1 MLPSR
6 RYPTQDEI
14 EVFIARARRMRSIYV
29 GLLIDKALLRVQ
41 RALAEPA
48 LPRGGALRRY
58 YHDVA

>member
-1 MLPSR
+1 MPPSR
-6 RYPTQDEI
+6 RHPTHDEI
-14 EVFIARARRMRSIYV
+14 EVLIARAHRMRSIYV

-48 LPRGGALRRY
+48 RPRSGALRRY